1 MEFSL
6 NKYLSERTERWLETL
21 VITVGILVAGYF
33 FNPSD
38 PFFIKSDFQW
48 VLFAPLLIALRY
60 GIAPGMV
67 SMAIICLLYLYL
79 FRVGGV
85 TGGFPTVFMLG
96 GTLMILVCGQFSTVW
111 STRLR
116 RSDQLSR
123 HASDRFEQ
131 LSRAYFM
138 VRLSHDRLEQNLI
151 SRPVTLR
158 DAMVDLGAVLA
169 KRGGLLNQETGS
181 ALISILVHYCSL
193 ESAAIFMMGSNGSI
207 QEMPVAECGRGAVF
221 KADDLLLRSAIETGN
236 TSYQSINR
244 LDVNEKS
251 PYLVAA
257 PLRTSAGVTKGILLV
272 SEMPFLALKRET
284 LQILGV
290 LLAYA
295 TDHAEAASEA
305 RSLLAVFP
313 DCPAMFAA
321 ELYKMVRLR
330 RDLDVVSALV
340 VVNVMPTGRL
350 HEMCL
355 ALERQQRGLD
365 HGWRR
370 DLGWGVQF
378 ATLMPF
384 SGPAAVEGYMARL
397 SEMFLKDFGVKVGE
411 GGVSSRS
418 FMVAADDPL
427 NQLADL
433 LVDVAVT

>member
-1 MEFSL
+1 MRFKL
-6 NKYLSERTERWLETL
+6 DKYLSERAERWLETF
-21 VITVGILVAGYF
+21 VITVTILALGYF
-33 FNPSD
+33 FNRSD
-38 PFFIKSDFQW
+38 PFSIKTDFPW

-67 SMAIICLLYLYL
+67 SMAIICLLYLAML
-79 FRVGGV
+79 RMAFL
-85 TGGFPTVFMLG
+85 TGEFPTVFMLG
-96 GTLMILVCGQFSTVW
+96 GILMTMICGQFSTIW

-123 HASDRFEQ
+123 HASERFEQ
-131 LSRAYFM
+131 LSRSYFM

-158 DAMVDLGAVLA
+158 DALIDLRTILA
-169 KRGGLLNQETGS
+169 SHGGLLDRETGS

-193 ESAAIFMMGSNGSI
+193 ESAAIFLMESNGSM
-207 QEMPVAECGRGAVF
+207 QDKPVAECGRGAVF
-221 KADDLLLRSAIETGN
+221 QADDLLLRSAIETGN
-236 TSYQSINR
+236 ASYQTINR
-244 LDVNEKS
+244 LTIDENS

-257 PLRTSAGVTKGILLV
+257 PMRTSAGVMKGVLLV
-272 SEMPFLALKRET
+272 SEMPFLALHRET

-295 TDHAEAASEA
+295 TDHAEAANEA
-305 RSLLAVFP
+305 RSLLTVFP
-313 DCPAMFAA
+313 DCPTMFAA

-330 RDLDVVSALV
+330 RELGVTSALV
-340 VVNVMPTGRL
+340 VVNIKPTAKL
-350 HEMCL
+350 HDMCL

-384 SGPAAVEGYMARL
+384 SGPSSVEGYIARL
-397 SEMFLKDFGVKVGE
+397 NEMFRKDFGVKVGE
-411 GGVSSRS
+411 GGVSSHS

-433 LVDVAVT
+433 LVDMA

>member
-1 MEFSL
+1 MSFKPD
-6 NKYLSERTERWLETL
+6 NYLSERAARWLETI
-21 VITVGILVAGYF
+21 VITAIIFASGYF
-33 FNPSD
+33 FDRAD
-38 PFFIKSDFQW
+38 PFFVKADFPW
-48 VLFAPLLIALRY
+48 VFFAPLLIALRY

-67 SMAIICLLYLYL
+67 SMAIICLLDLVML
-79 FRVGGV
+79 R
-85 TGGFPTVFMLG
+85 TGLLAGEFPIVFMLG
-96 GTLMILVCGQFSTVW
+96 GILMTMVCGQFSTVW

-123 HASDRFEQ
+123 HAGERFEQ
-131 LSRAYFM
+131 LSRSYFM

-158 DAMVDLGAVLA
+158 DAMIDLRTVLA
-169 KRGGLLNQETGS
+169 SHGGVLDKETGT

-193 ESAAIFMMGSNGSI
+193 ESAAIYLMENNGRMQI
-207 QEMPVAECGRGAVF
+207 KPVAECGRGAVF
-221 KADDLLLRSAIETGN
+221 QADDLLLRSAIEKGN
-236 TSYQSINR
+236 AAYQSINR
-244 LDVNEKS
+244 LAVNENS

-257 PLRTSAGVTKGILLV
+257 PLRTSSGVMKGILLV
-272 SEMPFLALKRET
+272 SEMPFLALHRET

-295 TDHAEAASEA
+295 TDHAEAANEA
-305 RSLLAVFP
+305 RSLLMLFP
-313 DCPAMFAA
+313 DCPTMFAA

-330 RDLDVVSALV
+330 RELDVTSALV
-340 VVNVMPTGRL
+340 VVNIKPTARL

-370 DLGWGVQF
+370 NLGWGVQF

-384 SGPAAVEGYMARL
+384 SGSAAVEGYMARL
-397 SEMFLKDFGVKVGE
+397 NEMFLRDFGVKVGE
-411 GGVSSRS
+411 GDISSRS

-427 NQLADL
+427 NQLSDL
-433 LVDVAVT
+433 LADVQ

>member
-1 MEFSL
+1 MSFRVDT
-6 NKYLSERTERWLETL
+6 NLSERMEQWLETL
-21 VITVGILVAGYF
+21 VITAIVLAFGYF
-33 FNPSD
+33 FNRSD
-38 PFFIKSDFQW
+38 PFFVKADFPW

-67 SMAIICLLYLYL
+67 SIAMICLLYLAM
-79 FRVGGV
+79 FRMGFL
-85 TGGFPTVFMLG
+85 TGEFPVIFMLG
-96 GTLMILVCGQFSTVW
+96 GILMTMIGGQFSAVW

-116 RSDQLSR
+116 RSDLLSR
-123 HASDRFEQ
+123 HASERFEQ

-158 DAMVDLGAVLA
+158 DAMIDLRGILA
-169 KRGGLLNQETGS
+169 SHGGLLDKVTGS

-193 ESAAIFMMGSNGSI
+193 ESAAIYLMEDDGRI
-207 QEMPVAECGRGAVF
+207 QEAPVAECGRGAVF

-236 TSYQSINR
+236 TAYQSIKHLARDEN
-244 LDVNEKS
+244 S

-257 PLRTSAGVTKGILLV
+257 PLQTSIGVMKGVLLV
-272 SEMPFLALKRET
+272 SEMPFLALHRET

-295 TDHAEAASEA
+295 TDHAEAANEA
-305 RSLLAVFP
+305 RRMLAVFT
-313 DCPAMFAA
+313 DCPPMFAA

-330 RDLDVVSALV
+330 RELEVNSALV
-340 VVNVMPTGRL
+340 VVNIKPTARL
-350 HEMCL
+350 HELCI
-355 ALERQQRGLD
+355 ALKRQQRGLD

-378 ATLMPF
+378 VTLMPF
-384 SGPAAVEGYMARL
+384 SGPAAIEGYMARL
-397 SEMFLKDFGVKVGE
+397 NEMFRRDFGMKIGE
-411 GGVSSRS
+411 KGISSHS

-433 LVDVAVT
+433 LVDET

>member
-1 MEFSL
+1 MSFKL
-6 NKYLSERTERWLETL
+6 DKYLSEKVERWLETF
-21 VITVGILVAGYF
+21 VITAIVLALGYF
-33 FNPSD
+33 FNRSD
-38 PFFIKSDFQW
+38 PFSIKTDFPW
-48 VLFAPLLIALRY
+48 VLFAPLLVALRY
-60 GIAPGMV
+60 GIASGMV
-67 SMAIICLLYLYL
+67 SMVMICLLYLVL
-79 FRVGGV
+79 LRMAFL
-85 TGGFPTVFMLG
+85 TGEFPTLFMLG
-96 GTLMILVCGQFSTVW
+96 GILMTMICGQFSTIW

-123 HASDRFEQ
+123 HASERFEQ
-131 LSRAYFM
+131 LSRSYFM

-151 SRPVTLR
+151 SRPATLR
-158 DAMVDLGAVLA
+158 DALIDLRAILA
-169 KRGGLLNQETGS
+169 SRGGLLDIDTCA

-193 ESAAIFMMGSNGSI
+193 ESAAIYLMENDGSI
-207 QEMPVAECGRGAVF
+207 QEEPVAECGRGAAL

-236 TSYQSINR
+236 SSYQSINR
-244 LDVNEKS
+244 LAADEKS
-251 PYLVAA
+251 SYLVAA
-257 PLRTSAGVTKGILLV
+257 PLRTSSGIMKGILLV

-305 RSLLAVFP
+305 RGLLGVFP

-330 RDLDVVSALV
+330 RELDVTSALV
-340 VVNVMPTGRL
+340 VVNIMPTPRL

-384 SGPAAVEGYMARL
+384 SGPASVEGYMARL
-397 SEMFLKDFGVKVGE
+397 NEMFRKDFGVKISE

-427 NQLADL
+427 HQLADL
-433 LVDVAVT
+433 LVDVA

>member
-1 MEFSL
+1 MSFML
-6 NKYLSERTERWLETL
+6 NKYLSERTEKWLETL
-21 VITVGILVAGYF
+21 VITGIILAGGYF
-33 FNPSD
+33 LNRSD
-38 PFFIKSDFQW
+38 PFFIKADFQW

-60 GIAPGMV
+60 GISPGMV
-67 SMAIICLLYLYL
+67 SMAIICLLYLSL
-79 FRVGGV
+79 FRMGLL
-85 TGGFPTVFMLG
+85 TGEFPTIFMLG
-96 GTLMILVCGQFSTVW
+96 GILMTMVCGQFSSVW

-123 HASDRFEQ
+123 HASERFEQ
-131 LSRAYFM
+131 LSRSYFM

-158 DAMVDLGAVLA
+158 DALVDL
-169 KRGGLLNQETGS
+169 RGLLASHGGVLDQETGS
-181 ALISILVHYCSL
+181 AMISILVHYCSL
-193 ESAAIFMMGSNGSI
+193 ESAAIYLMENNGKI
-207 QEMPVAECGRGAVF
+207 QEKPVAVCGSGADL

-236 TSYQSINR
+236 ASYQSINR
-244 LDVNEKS
+244 LAQDEKS

-257 PLRTSAGVTKGILLV
+257 PLRTSSGITKGILLV

-284 LQILGV
+284 LQIMGV

-295 TDHAEAASEA
+295 TDHAEAAYEA
-305 RSLLAVFP
+305 RSLLTVFP
-313 DCPAMFAA
+313 DCPTMFAA

-330 RDLDVVSALV
+330 RELDVTSALV
-340 VVNVMPTGRL
+340 VVNIKPTGRL
-350 HEMCL
+350 HEICL

-397 SEMFLKDFGVKVGE
+397 NEMFRKDFGVKISE
-411 GGVSSRS
+411 GGVTSRS

-427 NQLADL
+427 HQLADL
-433 LVDVAVT
+433 LVDVEVA

>member
-1 MEFSL
+1 MSFKL
-6 NKYLSERTERWLETL
+6 NKYLSERAERWLETL
-21 VITVGILVAGYF
+21 VITAIILAGGYF
-33 FNPSD
+33 LNRSD
-38 PFFIKSDFQW
+38 PFFIKADFQW

-67 SMAIICLLYLYL
+67 SIAIICLLYLSL
-79 FRVGGV
+79 FRMGLLNGE
-85 TGGFPTVFMLG
+85 FPTIFMLG
-96 GTLMILVCGQFSTVW
+96 GILMTMVCGQFSTVW

-123 HASDRFEQ
+123 HASERFEQ
-131 LSRAYFM
+131 LSRSYFM

-158 DAMVDLGAVLA
+158 DALIDLRSILA
-169 KRGGLLNQETGS
+169 SHGGLLDLETGS
-181 ALISILVHYCSL
+181 ALISILVHYCNL
-193 ESAAIFMMGSNGSI
+193 ESAAIYLMENDGSM
-207 QEMPVAECGRGAVF
+207 QEKPVAECGRGALF

-236 TSYQSINR
+236 ASYQSINR
-244 LDVNEKS
+244 LAVDEKS

-257 PLRTSAGVTKGILLV
+257 PLRTSAGITKGILLV

-295 TDHAEAASEA
+295 TDHAEAAYEA
-305 RSLLAVFP
+305 RSLLTVFP
-313 DCPAMFAA
+313 DCPTMFAA

-330 RDLDVVSALV
+330 RELDVTSALV
-340 VVNVMPTGRL
+340 VVNVMPAARL
-350 HEMCL
+350 HDMCL

-397 SEMFLKDFGVKVGE
+397 NEMFRKDFGVKISE

-433 LVDVAVT
+433 LVDVA